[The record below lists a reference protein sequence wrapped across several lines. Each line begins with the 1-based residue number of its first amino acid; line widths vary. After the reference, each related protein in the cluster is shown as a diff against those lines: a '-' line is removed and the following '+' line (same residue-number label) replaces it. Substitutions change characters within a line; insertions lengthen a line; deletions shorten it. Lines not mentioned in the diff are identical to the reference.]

1 MVKSLPSKDGFLF
14 ITSNDSQMF
23 YYNFDEV
30 QTFAGGDERSS
41 RDETVL
47 YLRFYT
53 TAEIAVEF
61 GNVVTPLC
69 HVVTCCKNVVS
80 Q

>member
-1 MVKSLPSKDGFLF
+1 
-14 ITSNDSQMF
+14 MF

-41 RDETVL
+41 RDETAL

-53 TAEIAVEF
+53 TAGIAVEF
-61 GNVVTPLC
+61 GNVATPL
-69 HVVTCCKNVVS
+69 
-80 Q
+80 